1 MYNVYVCDS
10 SLRNVITVFE
20 GISELCIILCL
31 NSYCKTHNHNDKRVE
46 TKNLKNGV
54 FYICFESL
62 FRSAV
67 LSINALSGTYTF
79 NIILSIILSVCVIR
93 WN

>member
-20 GISELCIILCL
+20 GIAELCITLCL

-46 TKNLKNGV
+46 TKNLKMV
-54 FYICFESL
+54 FFTFVLNHSL
-62 FRSAV
+62 EV
-67 LSINALSGTYTF
+67 LFFPLT
-79 NIILSIILSVCVIR
+79 L
-93 WN
+93 